1 LIFIVAAHRPG
12 GILDSGPVVYFPIS
26 NAIFARHAVEPAD
39 SPAAQIRAFDDTWH
53 WTPDTEQHYDDAI
66 AGGVPGKVAD
76 ALAAFRMLLG
86 ENDAM
91 AYLVNMAPRLVEL
104 HRVLKSTGSLYLHC
118 DPTMSHYLKILLDA
132 IFGVKNF
139 INEISWH
146 YNTGGASKKTFS
158 RKHDIIL
165 FYAKS
170 DESRIFFPQHEPFRE
185 DKTDHFNFTDE
196 DGRKYRIRTINNK
209 DYKYYLDEGRIC
221 HDVWEIDAL
230 NAYATER
237 LGYPTQKP
245 VALLERVIQASSEE
259 GGVVLDPFCG
269 CGTTV
274 DAAIRTK
281 RRWIGIDI
289 TYIAV
294 DLINKRLRHTYGESI
309 LKQYDIV
316 GIPADLEGAKA
327 LFGRSPFD
335 FERWAVSLINAQ
347 PNEKQVGDKGVDGV
361 GRFLVDTKSK
371 VGRMLVSVKGG
382 KTVGPQAVRDLI
394 GTVDTQKAEMGV
406 LLLMGEPTRGVLDAV
421 AHAGSYTW
429 PINGQ
434 RFPRV
439 QVLSVAQLIDG
450 QRPQTPSLLL
460 PYIQAARAV
469 PPPAEQFTL
478 EI

>member
-1 LIFIVAAHRPG
+1 M
-12 GILDSGPVVYFPIS
+12 
-26 NAIFARHAVEPAD
+26 
-39 SPAAQIRAFDDTWH
+39 DT
-53 WTPDTEQHYDDAI
+53 
-66 AGGVPGKVAD
+66 
-76 ALAAFRMLLG
+76 
-86 ENDAM
+86 
-91 AYLVNMAPRLVEL
+91 
-104 HRVLKSTGSLYLHC
+104 
-118 DPTMSHYLKILLDA
+118 
-132 IFGVKNF
+132 
-139 INEISWH
+139 
-146 YNTGGASKKTFS
+146 
-158 RKHDIIL
+158 
-165 FYAKS
+165 
-170 DESRIFFPQHEPFRE
+170 
-185 DKTDHFNFTDE
+185 
-196 DGRKYRIRTINNK
+196 
-209 DYKYYLDEGRIC
+209 
-221 HDVWEIDAL
+221 
-230 NAYATER
+230 
-237 LGYPTQKP
+237 
-245 VALLERVIQASSEE
+245 IQASSEE

-281 RRWIGIDI
+281 RRWIGIDV

-309 LKQYDIV
+309 RKQYDIV